1 MEHNLDP
8 VVTAF
13 TEGIAKELGARL
25 KEVWLFGSRA
35 RGDHSVDSDYDVVVV
50 ADGDEEE
57 LHNLVTEKS
66 YAIMCAYDALVG
78 ALEYD
83 PFIWAREKKTSLGRN
98 ILREGIKLYGT

>member
-1 MEHNLDP
+1 MTLSSQRSRKALRKNQALGSKKSGSLDH
-8 VVTAF
+8 
-13 TEGIAKELGARL
+13 
-25 KEVWLFGSRA
+25 A